1 MSRLPIS
8 PTELGS
14 LMGVETGVTDWITVD
29 QSRIDAFAACTE
41 DFQFIHIDPVEA
53 KEKAGFDSTIA
64 HGFLVL
70 SLFSNFAVQA
80 AVALERAQVSINY
93 GFEKLRFLTPVVSG
107 TRVRGRFVLADAVER
122 KPDQWLLSYDVTV
135 EIEDQSKP
143 AIVARWITLQILGT
157 PAT

>member
-8 PTELGS
+8 PTALGS
-14 LMGVETGVTDWITVD
+14 LVGVETGVSDWITVD
-29 QSRIDAFAACTE
+29 QSRINAFAACTE
-41 DFQFIHIDPVEA
+41 DFQFIHIDAVQA
-53 KEKAGFDSTIA
+53 KQKAGFDSTIA

-80 AVALERAQVSINY
+80 AVTLERVQVSINY

-107 TRVRGRFVLADAVER
+107 SRVRGRFVLADAVER
-122 KPDQWLLSYDVTV
+122 KPGQWLLSYDVTV
-135 EIEDQSKP
+135 EIEDESKP

-157 PAT
+157 PAA

>member
-1 MSRLPIS
+1 MSRFPIS
-8 PTELGS
+8 PTELGN
-14 LMGVETGVTDWITVD
+14 LVGAETGVSDWITVD
-29 QSRIDAFAACTE
+29 QSRINAFAACTE

-53 KEKAGFDSTIA
+53 KEKADFDTTIA

-70 SLFSNFAVQA
+70 SLLSHFAVQA
-80 AVALERAQVSINY
+80 AVALERAEVSINY

-107 TRVRGRFVLADAVER
+107 SRVRGRFVLADAVER

-157 PAT
+157 PAA

>member
-14 LMGVETGVTDWITVD
+14 LVGVETGVSDWITVD
-29 QSRIDAFAACTE
+29 QSRINAFAACTE
-41 DFQFIHIDPVEA
+41 DFQFIHIDPVQA
-53 KEKAGFDSTIA
+53 KQKAGFDSTIA

-80 AVALERAQVSINY
+80 AVALERTQVSINY
-93 GFEKLRFLTPVVSG
+93 GFEKLRFLTPVTSG
-107 TRVRGRFVLADAVER
+107 SRVRGRFVLADAVER

-157 PAT
+157 PAA

>member
-8 PTELGS
+8 PTELSS
-14 LMGVETGVTDWITVD
+14 LVGVETGVSDWITVD
-29 QSRIDAFAACTE
+29 QSRINAFAACTE

-70 SLFSNFAVQA
+70 SLLSHFAAQA
-80 AVALERAQVSINY
+80 ALPLERAKVSINY

-107 TRVRGRFVLADAVER
+107 SRVRGRFVLADAVER

-135 EIEDQSKP
+135 EIEYHTKP

-157 PAT
+157 RAT

>member
-1 MSRLPIS
+1 
-8 PTELGS
+8 
-14 LMGVETGVTDWITVD
+14 MGAETGVSDWITVD
-29 QSRIDAFAACTE
+29 QSRINAFAACTE
-41 DFQFIHIDPVEA
+41 DFHFIHIDPVEA

-80 AVALERAQVSINY
+80 AAALERAQVSSNY
-93 GFEKLRFLTPVVSG
+93 GFEKLRFLTPVLSG
-107 TRVRGRFVLADAVER
+107 SRVRGRFVLADAVER

-157 PAT
+157 PAA

>member
-14 LMGVETGVTDWITVD
+14 LIGAETGVSDWITVD
-29 QSRIDAFAACTE
+29 QSRINAFAACTE

>member
-14 LMGVETGVTDWITVD
+14 LVGVETGVSDWITVD
-29 QSRIDAFAACTE
+29 QSRINAFAACTE
-41 DFQFIHIDPVEA
+41 DFQFIHIDPVQA
-53 KEKAGFDSTIA
+53 KQKAGFESTIA

-93 GFEKLRFLTPVVSG
+93 GFEKLRFLTPVASG
-107 TRVRGRFVLADAVER
+107 SRVRGRFVLADAVER

-135 EIEDQSKP
+135 EIEDESKP

-157 PAT
+157 PAA

>member
-1 MSRLPIS
+1 MPRFPIL
-8 PTELGS
+8 PTELSS
-14 LMGVETGVTDWITVD
+14 LVGVETGVSDWITVD
-29 QSRIDAFAACTE
+29 QPRINAFAACTE

-135 EIEDQSKP
+135 EIEDQSRP

>member
-1 MSRLPIS
+1 
-8 PTELGS
+8 LGS
-14 LMGVETGVTDWITVD
+14 LVGVETGVSDWITVD
-29 QSRIDAFAACTE
+29 QSRINAFAACTE
-41 DFQFIHIDPVEA
+41 DFQFIHIDPVQA
-53 KEKAGFDSTIA
+53 KQKAGFDSTIA

-80 AVALERAQVSINY
+80 AVALERTQVSINY
-93 GFEKLRFLTPVVSG
+93 GFEKLRFLTPVTSG
-107 TRVRGRFVLADAVER
+107 SRVRGRFVLADAVER

-157 PAT
+157 PAA

>member
-14 LMGVETGVTDWITVD
+14 LMGVETGVSDWITVD

>member
-1 MSRLPIS
+1 MSRFPIS

-14 LMGVETGVTDWITVD
+14 LMGAETGVSDWITVD
-29 QSRIDAFAACTE
+29 QSRINAFAACTE

-143 AIVARWITLQILGT
+143 AIGARWITLQILGT

>member
-1 MSRLPIS
+1 MSRFPIL
-8 PTELGS
+8 PTELSS
-14 LMGVETGVTDWITVD
+14 LVGVETGVSDWITVD
-29 QSRIDAFAACTE
+29 QSRINAFAACTE

-135 EIEDQSKP
+135 EIEDQSRP

>member
-1 MSRLPIS
+1 M
-8 PTELGS
+8 
-14 LMGVETGVTDWITVD
+14 
-29 QSRIDAFAACTE
+29 
-41 DFQFIHIDPVEA
+41 
-53 KEKAGFDSTIA
+53 
-64 HGFLVL
+64 L

>member
-8 PTELGS
+8 PTELSS
-14 LMGVETGVTDWITVD
+14 LVGVETGVSDWITVD

-41 DFQFIHIDPVEA
+41 DFQFIHIDPVQA
-53 KEKAGFDSTIA
+53 KQKAGFDRTIA

-107 TRVRGRFVLADAVER
+107 SRVRGRFVLANAVER
-122 KPDQWLLSYDVTV
+122 KSDQWLLSYDVTV

-143 AIVARWITLQILGT
+143 AIVTRWLILQVLDNV
-157 PAT
+157 AA

>member
-1 MSRLPIS
+1 LSRLPIS
-8 PTELGS
+8 PTELSS
-14 LMGVETGVTDWITVD
+14 LMGVETGVSDWVTVD
-29 QSRIDAFAACTE
+29 QSRINAFAACTE

-135 EIEDQSKP
+135 EIEDQSRP

>member
-1 MSRLPIS
+1 MSRFPIS
-8 PTELGS
+8 PTELSS
-14 LMGVETGVTDWITVD
+14 LIGAETGVSDWITVD
-29 QSRIDAFAACTE
+29 QSRINAFAACTE

-80 AVALERAQVSINY
+80 AVALERVQVSINY

>member
-1 MSRLPIS
+1 MPRLPVS
-8 PTELGS
+8 PTELS
-14 LMGVETGVTDWITVD
+14 RLVGVETGVSDWITVD
-29 QSRIDAFAACTE
+29 QSRINAFAACTE

-70 SLFSNFAVQA
+70 SLLSQFAMQA
-80 AVALERAQVSINY
+80 ALPLERAQVSINY

-107 TRVRGRFVLADAVER
+107 SRVRGRFVLADAVER

-143 AIVARWITLQILGT
+143 AIVARWITLQILGA
-157 PAT
+157 PAA

>member
-1 MSRLPIS
+1 LSRLPIS
-8 PTELGS
+8 PTELSS
-14 LMGVETGVTDWITVD
+14 LVGVETGVSDWITVD

-41 DFQFIHIDPVEA
+41 DFQFIHIDPVQA
-53 KEKAGFDSTIA
+53 KQKAGFDRTIA

-107 TRVRGRFVLADAVER
+107 SRVRGRFVLANAVER
-122 KPDQWLLSYDVTV
+122 KSDQWLLSYDVTV

-143 AIVARWITLQILGT
+143 AIFARWITLQILGT
-157 PAT
+157 PAA

>member
-1 MSRLPIS
+1 MSRLPIT
-8 PTELGS
+8 PTELAS
-14 LMGVETGVTDWITVD
+14 LVGVETGVSDWITVD
-29 QSRIDAFAACTE
+29 QSRINAFAVCTE

-53 KEKAGFDSTIA
+53 KEKAGFDNTIA

-93 GFEKLRFLTPVVSG
+93 GFEKLRFLTPVVSE

-157 PAT
+157 PAA

>member
-1 MSRLPIS
+1 MSRLPIT
-8 PTELGS
+8 PTELAS
-14 LMGVETGVTDWITVD
+14 LVGVETGVSDWITVD
-29 QSRIDAFAACTE
+29 QSRINAFASCTE

-53 KEKAGFDSTIA
+53 KEKAGFDTTIA

-107 TRVRGRFVLADAVER
+107 SRVRGRFVLADAAER
-122 KPDQWLLSYDVTV
+122 KPGQWLLSYDVTV
-135 EIEDQSKP
+135 EIEDEPKP
-143 AIVARWITLQILGT
+143 AIVARWLILQVLV
-157 PAT
+157 

>member
-1 MSRLPIS
+1 MSRFPIS
-8 PTELGS
+8 PTELSS
-14 LMGVETGVTDWITVD
+14 LVGVETGVSDWITVD
-29 QSRIDAFAACTE
+29 QSRINAFAACTE

-80 AVALERAQVSINY
+80 AVALERVQVSINY

-135 EIEDQSKP
+135 EIEDQSRP

>member
-1 MSRLPIS
+1 
-8 PTELGS
+8 
-14 LMGVETGVTDWITVD
+14 MGVETGVSDWITVD

-41 DFQFIHIDPVEA
+41 DFQFIHIDPVQA
-53 KEKAGFDSTIA
+53 KQKAGFDRTIA

-107 TRVRGRFVLADAVER
+107 SRVRGRFVLANAVER
-122 KPDQWLLSYDVTV
+122 KSDQWLLSYDVTV

-143 AIVARWITLQILGT
+143 AIFARWITLQILGT
-157 PAT
+157 PAA

>member
-1 MSRLPIS
+1 MPRAPVLPA
-8 PTELGS
+8 ELGG
-14 LMGVETGVTDWITVD
+14 LIGIETGVSDWITID

-41 DFQFIHIDPVEA
+41 DFQFIHINPDEA
-53 KEKAGFDSTIA
+53 KEKAGFDGTIA

-70 SLFSNFAVQA
+70 SLFSNFALEA

-93 GFEKLRFLTPVVSG
+93 GFEKLRFLNPVQSG
-107 TRVRGRFVLADAVER
+107 SQVRGRFVLADAVER

-135 EIEDQSKP
+135 DIEYQTKP

-157 PAT
+157 RAT

>member
-8 PTELGS
+8 PTELSS
-14 LMGVETGVTDWITVD
+14 LIGAETGVSDWITVD
-29 QSRIDAFAACTE
+29 QSRINAFAACTE

-135 EIEDQSKP
+135 EIEDQSRP